1 MRKRLLFFCL
11 AAVLSASC
19 ETDSYDKGQGEYS
32 LMQADFAEL
41 TVNSQKQAVS
51 FLTDEG
57 LQLSL
62 TQPATAAWIQRPDTT
77 YRAIVY
83 FNKVDSKQAELLALG
98 TMPVLQPVEHWRFK
112 ELPQDPLGV
121 ESSWLTRNGKY
132 INIGLLLRSGR
143 IDDEEG
149 THAIALA
156 CDTVLQHPDQKR
168 TAYYRLLHA
177 QGDTPEYYTNRRYVS
192 ILLPQDRPD
201 SVCLS
206 IQTYDGTLRKQYV
219 LQ

>member
-1 MRKRLLFFCL
+1 MRKSLLFFCL
-11 AAVLSASC
+11 AALLCSSC

-41 TVNSQKQAVS
+41 TVNSQKQVVS

-57 LQLSL
+57 LLLSL
-62 TQPATAAWIQRPDTT
+62 TQPATTAWIQRPDTT
-77 YRAIVY
+77 YRGIVY

-112 ELPQDPLGV
+112 EQPQDPVGV

-156 CDTVLQHPDQKR
+156 CDTVLQHSDQKR

-177 QGDTPEYYTNRRYVS
+177 QGDTPEYYTNRRYIS